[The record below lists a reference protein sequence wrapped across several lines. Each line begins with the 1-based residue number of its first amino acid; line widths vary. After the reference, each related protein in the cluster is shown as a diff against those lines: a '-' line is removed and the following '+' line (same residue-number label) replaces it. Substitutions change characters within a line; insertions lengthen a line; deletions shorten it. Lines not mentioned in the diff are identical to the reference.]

1 MDETLKGDIVLSN
14 HSVGIHCQPSD
25 LMQDEDETGKIIPIG
40 VNASIFQPDEDG
52 LSVGWLEYF
61 EGTSE
66 FQMSQVIDCMKA
78 RRTVRKSHRLA
89 LFNAGEILKCG
100 KQVGI
105 DIKVIHDPQDNYECH
120 SLVTGY
126 DSTKTELMA
135 LIAVQFLSL
144 NVMMI

>member
-66 FQMSQVIDCMKA
+66 FQMSQVIDC
-78 RRTVRKSHRLA
+78 RRQEEPLERA
-89 LFNAGEILKCG
+89 IG
-100 KQVGI
+100 
-105 DIKVIHDPQDNYECH
+105 
-120 SLVTGY
+120 
-126 DSTKTELMA
+126 
-135 LIAVQFLSL
+135 
-144 NVMMI
+144 